1 MTDRSARPGV
11 PSPAGRPAPTN
22 AFRPGET
29 TATVAVVIPAY
40 KHSVLLTEAV
50 EAVLAQVAPFG
61 IATVIVDDG
70 CPFPETQEIGRT
82 YALAEPSVH
91 YLRKPNGGL
100 SSARNHGIAYALRT
114 FPDLEAIYFLDAD
127 NRITPTTIASVL
139 AFMKS
144 KPNVDWVYPN
154 IDKVGI
160 GWNGNYTADYSRLL
174 HLTFDNICE
183 AGSMVSRKMLESGV
197 RFDETMRQGFEDW
210 DFWLQAIDRGFEGAN
225 YPFFGFEYRQRA
237 ESMLRDSNRARESI
251 LGYIH
256 KKHKRLFKTDTL
268 LAFEHEETPRYAAV
282 GVGTYQVE
290 TFTDPVLPHA
300 KLGLEELVRRFWA
313 AKIEPETYGVP
324 PFWVWM
330 SANHRD
336 ALRRLGLLH
345 TVLWLGEREADRA
358 NFVAL
363 RLEVCPTAIEVAVR
377 KVGAEGT
384 RFDQPAA
391 WMATRGIMGACVDDP
406 TDGWVRSLRTSQ
418 PGPTIT
424 EITIKAPFTAEEM
437 QGSALS
443 ATNTLLATLGAL
455 RDSGFRSQA
464 GKRWIWRSAY
474 LPDRS
479 RYHAQLRHAVGS
491 RAVMPRVSPE
501 GGPVRVGFLLPI
513 ASFGGVEKVAYA
525 VARCLKAA
533 GCEVHLYI
541 LGKPVFA
548 RSPEAE
554 GVFATVNFLADDYP
568 LWGGPNTFAG
578 HDVTLATDPSS
589 RTEDLI
595 GFLSGLDVVINNQVA
610 VANAALGALRQQ
622 GVKVLD
628 YVHVL
633 DKTPVGRDAGHPYLA
648 LAFEHV
654 YDTILT
660 CSRDMGRWLHGMGV
674 PSAKLM
680 HIRNAASYTLQ
691 PEERDQVL
699 AERRRKPKSRPLNV
713 LFLGRLDPQ
722 KGIERLYAAA
732 RDLKRRGVPIEWR
745 VVGSDVIS
753 AGAGGSWKERFRDI
767 GVPVVPPIHSSRDL
781 NRAYGWADVLVLPS
795 RWEGAP
801 LAILEAQRL
810 GCVPVA
816 TNVGAVHELID
827 HGADGLMLDGTDDGT
842 IVRSLTATLTRLAGD
857 LGEVERLSEAASR
870 RGASATWKRTAEPLV
885 RLLMSWFPDR
895 LAAPP
900 RVESLRGMRLIRR
913 PRGEAD
919 PALAPAPSA
928 GAATER
934 ADGPTMDLTANAP
947 ERREERREE
956 RSTALVPTPPVQGP
970 AAKTASSPDRV
981 IVAAAS

>member
-1 MTDRSARPGV
+1 MFDQQTLPDGRAGARPAHALK
-11 PSPAGRPAPTN
+11 PAEAD
-22 AFRPGET
+22 
-29 TATVAVVIPAY
+29 ATVAVVIPAY
-40 KHSVLLTEAV
+40 KHSVLLTEAI
-50 EAVLAQVAPFG
+50 EAVLAQEAPFP
-61 IATVIVDDG
+61 IATIVVDDG

-127 NRITPTTIASVL
+127 NRITSTTIASVL
-139 AFMKS
+139 AFLKAR
-144 KPNVDWVYPN
+144 PNVDWVYPN

-160 GWNGNYTADYSRLL
+160 GWNGNYTAEYSRLL

-183 AGSMVSRKMLESGV
+183 AGSMVSRKLLESGV

-237 ESMLRDSNRARESI
+237 ESMLRDSNRARDSI

-256 KKHKRLFKTDTL
+256 KKHKRLFKADTL
-268 LAFEHEETPRYAAV
+268 LAWEHEEAPRYAAV

-290 TFTDPVLPHA
+290 TFTDATLPHA
-300 KLGLEELVRRFWA
+300 RIGLEELVRRFWA
-313 AKIEPETYGVP
+313 AKVEPETFGVP
-324 PFWVWM
+324 PFMLWM
-330 SANHRD
+330 TPGHRD

-345 TVLWLGEREADRA
+345 NVLWLGERLSERS

-363 RLEVCPTAIEVAVR
+363 RLEVSPARIEVDVR
-377 KVGAEGT
+377 RAGPDTGV

-391 WMATRGIMGACVDDP
+391 WMATRTIINACVDDA
-406 TDGWVRSLRTSQ
+406 TDSWVRTLRTQAPS
-418 PGPTIT
+418 PSVT
-424 EITIKAPFTAEEM
+424 EIVIRAPFTADEM

-455 RDSGFRSQA
+455 RDSGYRSQA
-464 GKRWIWRSAY
+464 GKRWIWRSPY
-474 LPDRS
+474 LPERS
-479 RYHAQLRHAVGS
+479 RYGEQLRRAVGS
-491 RAVMPRVSPE
+491 GAVMPRVSAE
-501 GGPVRVGFLLPI
+501 GGPLRVGFLLPI

-525 VARCLKAA
+525 VARVLKAA
-533 GCEVHLYI
+533 GCEAHLYI

-554 GVFATVNFLADDYP
+554 GVFASVNFFADDYP
-568 LWGGPNTFAG
+568 IWGGPNTFAG
-578 HDVTLATDPSS
+578 HEVTLATDPSS
-589 RTEDLI
+589 RTEDLV

-660 CSRDMGRWLHGMGV
+660 CSRDMANWLHGMGV
-674 PSAKLM
+674 PAAKLM
-680 HIRNAASYTLQ
+680 HIRNAASYTITE
-691 PEERDQVL
+691 EERHQVL
-699 AERRRKPKSRPLNV
+699 AQRRAKPTGRPLNV

-732 RDLKRRGVPIEWR
+732 RELKRRGVPIEWR
-745 VVGSDVIS
+745 VVGSDVI
-753 AGAGGSWKERFRDI
+753 ATGTGGSWKDRFRDI
-767 GVPVVPPIHSSRDL
+767 GVPVVPPIHTSRDL
-781 NRAYGWADVLVLPS
+781 NRAYGWADVMVLPS

-810 GCVPVA
+810 GCVPLA
-816 TNVGAVHELID
+816 TDVGAVCELID
-827 HGADGLMLDGTDDGT
+827 HGADGLMIRGADDGT
-842 IVRSLTATLTRLAGD
+842 IVRSIVETLTRLAAD
-857 LGEVERLSEAASR
+857 EAEVARLSEAASR
-870 RGASATWKRTAEPLV
+870 RGASANWKRQVDPLV
-885 RLLMSWFPDR
+885 RQLASWFPDR
-895 LAAPP
+895 MAVQP
-900 RVESLRGMRLIRR
+900 RVETLKGMRLIRR
-913 PRGEAD
+913 SRSETAD
-919 PALAPAPSA
+919 APAPAPAILAPNPLPPADRPAA
-928 GAATER
+928 G
-934 ADGPTMDLTANAP
+934 PDLTVRP
-947 ERREERREE
+947 
-956 RSTALVPTPPVQGP
+956 
-970 AAKTASSPDRV
+970 PDR
-981 IVAAAS
+981 IAPSTITVAAIAS